1 MAKVKEEPKFN
12 DIDTQI
18 IKRFGKEKFVM
29 ASDINDDFAIL
40 STGSLMLDLA
50 LGKGIAPGIFEYAG
64 LHGTGKTT
72 LSLEACVNA
81 QKIGYKTYYMAME
94 RAHNASIL
102 KSIKDLDLSKLTI
115 AKPGNGEECCD
126 IVESLIRSNTDTTIV
141 VDSVAAMCVSEKTQ
155 DESASHDSM
164 AILARMLS
172 KWAPKMAMLAVD
184 RNCRLILIN
193 QLRTNIGQY
202 GSPDMVVG
210 GRALPFFC
218 NEKVSLKF
226 SKSKD
231 MIVDENGNRI
241 GQNVHAEVTKTRF
254 SPPFGIVDVPI
265 IYGKGIDKTL
275 EIANAAIHFG
285 IISKETG
292 WFKYGEEKLHGM
304 DTLKQ
309 FIVDNNLYD
318 KLKNSIME
326 MIK

>member
-1 MAKVKEEPKFN
+1 MAKIKEEPKFD
-12 DIDTQI
+12 DIDAQI

-29 ASDINDDFAIL
+29 ASDIHDDFSVL

-64 LHGTGKTT
+64 LYGTGKTT

-102 KSIKDLDLSKLTI
+102 SGIKDLDLNKLTI
-115 AKPGNGEECCD
+115 AKPENGEECCD
-126 IVESLIRSNTDTTIV
+126 IVESLIRSNTDTAIV

-193 QLRTNIGQY
+193 QLRTNIGQW

-231 MIVDENGNRI
+231 LIVDENGNKI
-241 GQNVHAEVTKTRF
+241 GQMVHAEVTKTRF
-254 SPPFGIVDVPI
+254 SPPFGIADIPV
-265 IYGKGIDKTL
+265 IYGKGIDRNL

-285 IISKETG
+285 LIIKDG
-292 WFKYGEEKLHGM
+292 AWFKYGEEKFHGI
-304 DTLKQ
+304 DLLKQ
-309 FIVDNNLYD
+309 FIIDNNLYD